1 MVATA
6 SSQQQNSILHAVPEV
21 LARDSRA
28 RRFGIDCPSELRWH
42 AKEPGGDYKQ
52 KLLLKNISNQ
62 VIKFKYVLPKT
73 SFFFLNFP
81 DVVTLSPGMAATV
94 DVSFRPIR
102 SELYDDVIE
111 FLTSNGNFFVR
122 VIATLPEF
130 GVHMQEYLD
139 FGFATCKEESRRTFV
154 LRNVGEVD
162 APFEL
167 LVEKPFSVEP
177 KTGNIKP
184 GNSSEIGLVFTPQDA
199 SVFVGTVVCKQPA
212 PRPALQM
219 KISGIGKIPH
229 IAVSTH
235 EINFGA
241 VLTSTNK
248 VEVPR
253 PAPLAPPPAPSTRI
267 SPAGRPRG
275 GVAGP
280 GAQRWAAVGAGRGG
294 CRRAAGRLA
303 GANPHQHGTRARD
316 LHAGAAA
323 AQPRHFV
330 LVERD
335 HRENPGR
342 RCGPRPGPAAGDGA
356 GRLVRT
362 AGEESQLSCCEGRRR
377 VREGA

>member
-6 SSQQQNSILHAVPEV
+6 SSQRQNSILHAVPEV

-111 FLTSNGNFFVR
+111 FLTSNGNFFIR

-184 GNSSEIGLVFTPQDA
+184 GNSAEIGLVFTPQDA

-253 PAPLAPPPAPSTRI
+253 PSSARTPASPKHPHRPCRAP
-267 SPAGRPRG
+267 
-275 GVAGP
+275 
-280 GAQRWAAVGAGRGG
+280 
-294 CRRAAGRLA
+294 
-303 GANPHQHGTRARD
+303 AR
-316 LHAGAAA
+316 
-323 AQPRHFV
+323 
-330 LVERD
+330 
-335 HRENPGR
+335 R
-342 RCGPRPGPAAGDGA
+342 RCRAGGPALGRCGRGA
-356 GRLVRT
+356 GRLPTRCGV
-362 AGEESQLSCCEGRRR
+362 LGRS
-377 VREGA
+377 